1 MSFVSC
7 ENSAIIHPAS
17 YPAGAVGAIIEPVIN
32 TVAVASATLLQ
43 PIAQFTL
50 PRGRWAIT
58 GTLDVV
64 TTNVGATLTG
74 GATGAAIAKNAVVFW
89 RHTNVVAIAD
99 NISISLSAVVD
110 SDGTALMTL
119 PMTYATSAGTYSVS
133 ASPLSKVQFIRIA

>member
-17 YPAGAVGAIIEPVIN
+17 YPAGAVGAIIEPTIN

-50 PRGRWAIT
+50 PKGRWAIT
-58 GTLDVV
+58 GTLNVV
-64 TTNVGATLTG
+64 ATTGGSTLTG
-74 GATGAAIAKNAVVFW
+74 GATGTAIAKDAVVFW
-89 RHTNVVAIAD
+89 RHTNVGAIQD
-99 NISISLSAVVD
+99 NISVSLSAVVD

-119 PMTYATSAGTYSVS
+119 PMTYTTSAGTYGVS